1 MMKIILLLAT
11 AYVFSLPELVVYTND
26 DYRFEVQLPK
36 EYKSESDTLV
46 EKFGSTNFIKL
57 SGRDGGAGYTVI
69 ATKYEM
75 SKTFQKSGANFQE
88 LIVNRSKFLCEEF
101 FLKNNFVILA
111 ERHTKNVLEYF
122 VGDPTA
128 DMAMIRRVYIRN
140 GMTYSLSIYCNKEF
154 LVEENVEPFFRSLK
168 IKAK

>member
-1 MMKIILLLAT
+1 MKIFFLIVSAF
-11 AYVFSLPELVVYTND
+11 VISLPELVVYTND
-26 DYRFEVQLPK
+26 EYHFEVKLPR

-46 EKFGSTNFIKL
+46 EKFGSTHSIKL

-69 ATKYEM
+69 ATKYES
-75 SKTFQKSGANFQE
+75 SKAFQKSGANFQE

-101 FLKNNFVILA
+101 FLKNNFVILT
-111 ERHTKNVLEYF
+111 ERHTKNVLEYL
-122 VGDPTA
+122 VGDSST

-140 GMTYSLSIYCNKEF
+140 GISYSLSIYCNKEF
-154 LVEENVEPFFRSLK
+154 LAEGNVEPFFKSLK